1 MRRACLVLLWIT
13 CLCGSALAQGFP
25 DKPIKLVVP
34 FPPGGATDLIARV
47 VAEGAAE
54 ALGQPVVVENL
65 GGAGG
70 NIATAR
76 VAKAPADGYT
86 LSLCSIGTC
95 AINMSVYANPGY
107 DILKDFAPVVLVGGV
122 MNVVAANNEFAPR
135 SVPELEAYAKAHPG
149 KVNFGSS
156 GIGTSNHL
164 TAEWF
169 KLVTGVQ
176 MQHVPYKGA
185 ALALTDLMGG
195 QIHFVVD
202 NEPSVL
208 PHIKAGRIRAL
219 AVTGPRRSAS
229 LPEVPTMEEAGYAGF
244 VVEAWFGV
252 ITPAGTPQPV
262 IARLNEAFN
271 KAMQTPRI
279 RKRLDDA
286 AVRVLGGTPQRMAE
300 QIQADLDRWGKVVK
314 ANGIRAE

>member
-47 VAEGAAE
+47 VAEDAAE

-149 KVNFGSS
+149 QVNFGSS

-169 KLVTGVQ
+169 KL
-176 MQHVPYKGA
+176 
-185 ALALTDLMGG
+185 
-195 QIHFVVD
+195 
-202 NEPSVL
+202 
-208 PHIKAGRIRAL
+208 
-219 AVTGPRRSAS
+219 
-229 LPEVPTMEEAGYAGF
+229 
-244 VVEAWFGV
+244 
-252 ITPAGTPQPV
+252 
-262 IARLNEAFN
+262 
-271 KAMQTPRI
+271 
-279 RKRLDDA
+279 
-286 AVRVLGGTPQRMAE
+286 
-300 QIQADLDRWGKVVK
+300 
-314 ANGIRAE
+314 

>member
-1 MRRACLVLLWIT
+1 MRRACLALLLT
-13 CLCGSALAQGFP
+13 ACLPAGALAQGFP
-25 DKPIKLVVP
+25 DKPVKLVVP

-70 NIATAR
+70 NIATAK

-107 DILKDFAPVVLVGGV
+107 DILRDFAPVVLVGGV
-122 MNVVAANNEFAPR
+122 MNVVAANNEFPVRTA
-135 SVPELEAYAKAHPG
+135 PELETYAKAHPG

-176 MQHVPYKGA
+176 MEHVPYKGA

-195 QIHFVVD
+195 QVQFVVD

-219 AVTGPRRSAS
+219 AVTGPRRSVS
-229 LPEVPTMEEAGYAGF
+229 LPDVPTMEEAGYAGF

-262 IARLNEAFN
+262 ITRLNEAFN
-271 KAMQTPRI
+271 TALQAPRT
-279 RKRLDDA
+279 RKRLEDA

-300 QIQADLDRWGKVVK
+300 QIRADLERWGKVVK
-314 ANGIRAE
+314 ANRIRAE

>member
-1 MRRACLVLLWIT
+1 MRPASLVLLWIV
-13 CLCGSALAQGFP
+13 CLCGGALAQGFP

-54 ALGQPVVVENL
+54 VLGQPVVIENL

-95 AINMSVYANPGY
+95 AINMSMYANPGY

-164 TAEWF
+164 TGEWF

-229 LPEVPTMEEAGYAGF
+229 LPDVPTMEEAGYAGF
-244 VVEAWFGV
+244 VVEPWFGV
-252 ITPAGTPQPV
+252 ITPAGTPPPV
-262 IARLNEAFN
+262 VARLNEAFN

-279 RKRLDDA
+279 RKRLEDA

>member
-1 MRRACLVLLWIT
+1 MRRACLALLWIT
-13 CLCGSALAQGFP
+13 CLCGGALAQGFP

-54 ALGQPVVVENL
+54 VLGQSVVIENL
-65 GGAGG
+65 AGAGG

-76 VAKAPADGYT
+76 VAKAPPDGYT

-122 MNVVAANNEFAPR
+122 MNVIAANNDFPAR
-135 SVPELEAYAKAHPG
+135 TMPELQAYAKANPG

-176 MQHVPYKGA
+176 MVHVPYKGA

-208 PHIKAGRIRAL
+208 PHIKAGKVRAL
-219 AVTGPRRSAS
+219 AVTGPQRSAS
-229 LPEVPTMEEAGYAGF
+229 LLDVPTMEEAGYAGF
-244 VVEAWFGV
+244 VVEPWFGI
-252 ITPAGTPQPV
+252 ITPAGTPPPV

-279 RKRLDDA
+279 RKRLEDA

-300 QIQADLDRWGKVVK
+300 QIRADLDRWGKVVK
-314 ANGIRAE
+314 ANQIRAE

>member
-169 KLVTGVQ
+169 KLVAGVQ

>member
-1 MRRACLVLLWIT
+1 MRPACLALLLIA
-13 CLCGSALAQGFP
+13 CLPAGALAQGFP
-25 DKPIKLVVP
+25 DKPVKLVVP

-107 DILKDFAPVVLVGGV
+107 DILRDFAPVVLVGGV
-122 MNVVAANNEFAPR
+122 MNVLAANNEFPAR

-149 KVNFGSS
+149 TLNFGSS

-176 MQHVPYKGA
+176 MEHVPYKGA

-195 QIHFVVD
+195 QVQLVVD

-208 PHIKAGRIRAL
+208 PHIKAGRVRAL
-219 AVTGPRRSAS
+219 AVTGPRRSVS
-229 LPEVPTMEEAGYAGF
+229 LPDVPTMEEAGYAGF

-252 ITPAGTPQPV
+252 ITPAGTPPPV

-271 KAMQTPRI
+271 KALQAPRT
-279 RKRLDDA
+279 RKRLEDA
-286 AVRVLGGTPQRMAE
+286 AVRVLGGTSQRMAE
-300 QIQADLDRWGKVVK
+300 QILADLERWGRVVK
-314 ANGIRAE
+314 ANRIRAE